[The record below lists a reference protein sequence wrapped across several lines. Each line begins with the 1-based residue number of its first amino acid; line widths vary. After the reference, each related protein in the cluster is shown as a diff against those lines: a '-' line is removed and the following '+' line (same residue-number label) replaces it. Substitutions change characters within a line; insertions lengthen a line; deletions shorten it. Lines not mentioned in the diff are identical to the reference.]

1 MFRTLYSKL
10 VVALLVIVLILAGI
24 GFFSLRY
31 SSDMYQHEAKQ
42 KLNKTL
48 AKNIVSETDL
58 LKNQTVNKKALK
70 KLFQMLMVINPYI
83 EIYLLNP
90 EGKILNYS
98 AADDKIKKKNV
109 DLAPIKKFVSNKADF
124 PIMADDPR
132 HVARKKVFSAAR
144 ISEKGKLEGYL
155 YIVLAGENYQTILEQ
170 IKDSHVLSNSIISL
184 VLMFSFVLIVG
195 LGIFSLLTR
204 RLKKLNRVI
213 ENYAVTGMQSNQP
226 RIGLNSKNKL
236 EREIRYPI
244 TSVNGDEVEQLGL
257 QFNNMAD
264 RLDEQIQKLKSNDN
278 QRRELIANVSHD
290 LRTPLAT
297 LQSYI
302 ETLGMKIS
310 ASEEERKQYLDV
322 AFAQSKRLSTLVDEL
337 FELAKL
343 DSCESI
349 VYAEP
354 FSLGELMHDVGQKFK
369 LRAEEKNIILSVRC
383 DNASTWVHAD
393 IGMMQRVLENLIEN
407 ALRHTPAGGKIS
419 LGFTS
424 EGEQV
429 LIRVADNGSGIPEDE
444 LKHIFDRFYR
454 VDKSRTN
461 QHAMDQTNDNVVSI
475 TKLVGQSSGLGLA
488 ITKKIIE
495 LHGSKIKVQ
504 SVVNKGTVFS
514 FPMQVYAA

>member
-1 MFRTLYSKL
+1 MFNTLYSKL
-10 VVALLVIVLILAGI
+10 VIALLVIVLVLAGI

-31 SSDMYQHEAKQ
+31 SSEMYQHEAKQ

-48 AKNIVSETDL
+48 AKNIVSSESFL
-58 LKNQTVNKKALK
+58 QNQIVNKKALEN
-70 KLFQMLMVINPYI
+70 LFHMLMVINPSI
-83 EIYLLNP
+83 EIYLLNTKG
-90 EGKILNYS
+90 EILSYS
-98 AADDKIKKKNV
+98 AKKEQIKRDNIE
-109 DLAPIKKFVSNKADF
+109 LSPIKKFLEDKSMY

-132 HVARKKVFSAAR
+132 HVSRKKVFSAAR
-144 ISEKGKLEGYL
+144 IPEKGELEGYL
-155 YIVLAGENYQTILEQ
+155 YVVLGGENYQTIIEQ
-170 IKDSHVLSNSIISL
+170 IKNSHILSNSVFSL
-184 VLMFSFVLIVG
+184 ILMFAFVLIVG
-195 LGIFSLLTR
+195 FGIFALLTR
-204 RLKKLNRVI
+204 RLKKLTNI
-213 ENYAVTGMQSNQP
+213 IQNYAGVGGN
-226 RIGLNSKNKL
+226 RERANDKL
-236 EREIRYPI
+236 LDLEIRYPGI
-244 TSVNGDEVEQLGL
+244 SNGGDEVEQLGV

-264 RLDEQIQKLKSNDN
+264 LLDQQIQKLKNNDN

-302 ETLGMKIS
+302 ETLGMKNS

-354 FSLGELMHDVGQKFK
+354 FSLGELMHDIGQKFQ
-369 LRAEEKNIILSVRC
+369 LRAEEKNIQLNIRC
-383 DNASTWVHAD
+383 DDVSTWVHAD
-393 IGMMQRVLENLIEN
+393 IGMMQRVLENLLEN
-407 ALRHTPAGGKIS
+407 ALRHTPNGGKIS
-419 LGFTS
+419 LGFTAK
-424 EGEQV
+424 GDQV
-429 LIRVADNGSGIPEDE
+429 LIQVADNGQGIPEDE

-461 QHAMDQTNDNVVSI
+461 TTHSEPDLDDSNIVNI
-475 TKLVGQSSGLGLA
+475 TKLTGQSSGLGLA
-488 ITKKIIE
+488 ITKRIIE
-495 LHGSKIKVQ
+495 LHGSTINVQ